1 MIDAVILLVALL
13 SATPASPDEPS
24 PPLAFVDVTVI
35 DGTGAAPRAG
45 LTVVVEGDRIT
56 RVGPSGEVR
65 VPADATIVDG
75 AGRTLIPGLWD
86 LHVHLSKLRAPALP
100 LFVANG
106 VTGVRDT
113 GGEWPELARWRRQ
126 IEAGERTGPRVLTA
140 GPYLEAPSNVLRV
153 LLEDTVEPEQRTRIG
168 VASPAEADR
177 IVDSIAAM
185 GVDFVKFRTIES
197 VETYRAIAAAAERN
211 GLDLAGHAFGMAP
224 ETVLEV
230 GQESIEHFL
239 PIPEDWDRDRRTELF
254 RGFAAAGTAI
264 VPTLTSGYRSLLV
277 PDTTLATIVDDSLGE
292 REPRRR
298 YLSAYLVA
306 DWREQLPE
314 RGPRTLEFWR
324 GFYPT
329 AVESIREM
337 REAGMRILPGSDSA
351 VIGIFPGSSLHTE
364 LELFVDTLG
373 MSPMEALVSATGEA
387 TAFLGVDDSVG
398 TIEAGKLADLVLLDA
413 DPLADIANT
422 REIAGVALD
431 GRWLDRAALDGLRT
445 RVLEMPELR
454 ENDWPMPPLAPHLRQ
469 IRTMLDRLE
478 EARDPAA
485 VEAGLERY
493 RALDDDDP
501 ALASRVESVV
511 NGIGYALLR
520 EERTG
525 EANEVFRLNAEAFPE
540 AANTWDSLAEAHM
553 VAGDDERAIRFYE
566 RSLELDPGN
575 DNAREKLAELRSV
588 ARE

>member
-1 MIDAVILLVALL
+1 VIDAIVLLVALL
-13 SATPASPDEPS
+13 SAAPPSAEKPS

-35 DGTGAAPRAG
+35 DGTGAAPHAG
-45 LTVVVEGDRIT
+45 LTVLVEGDRIT

-65 VPADATIVDG
+65 VPASATIVDG

-86 LHVHLSKLRAPALP
+86 VHVHLSKLRASALP

-126 IEAGERTGPRVLTA
+126 IEAGERIGPRFLTA

-168 VASPAEADR
+168 VGSPAEAHR
-177 IVDSIAAM
+177 VVDSIAAM
-185 GVDFVKFRTIES
+185 GVDFVKIRTIES

-211 GLDLAGHAFGMAP
+211 GLDLAGHAFGMPP
-224 ETVLEV
+224 EAVLEAR
-230 GQESIEHFL
+230 QESIEHFL
-239 PIPEDWDRDRRTELF
+239 PIPEGWDRERRMALF
-254 RGFAAAGTAI
+254 RDFARAGTAI
-264 VPTLTSGYRSLLV
+264 VPTLTSGFGSLLV
-277 PDTTLATIVDDSLGE
+277 PGEELAALVDDSLG
-292 REPRRR
+292 RVAPRRR

-306 DWREQLPE
+306 DWREQLEE
-314 RGPRTLEFWR
+314 RTPRALEFWR

-329 AVESIREM
+329 ALLTVREM
-337 REAGMRILPGSDSA
+337 REAGMPVLPGSDAA
-351 VIGIFPGSSLHTE
+351 VIGVFPGSSLHTE
-364 LELFVDTLG
+364 LELFVDSLG
-373 MSPMEALVSATGEA
+373 MTPMEAITSATGEA
-387 TAFLGVDDSVG
+387 AAFLGIDDSVG
-398 TIEAGKLADLVLLDA
+398 TIAPGILADLVLLDA

-422 REIAGVALD
+422 RAIAGVVLD
-431 GRWLDRAALDGLRT
+431 GRWLDRAALDGLRA
-445 RVLEMPELR
+445 RVLEMPQLR
-454 ENDWPMPPLAPHLRQ
+454 ENDWPAPPLPPRLRRA
-469 IRTMLDRLE
+469 RTMLDRFE

-485 VEAGLERY
+485 VAAGLERY

-511 NGIGYALLR
+511 NRIGYALLR
-520 EERTG
+520 DERTRD
-525 EANEVFRLNAEAFPE
+525 AIEVFRLNADAFPE

-553 VAGDDERAIRFYE
+553 VAGHDERAIRFYE

-575 DNAREKLAELRSV
+575 DNAREKLAELRGQ
-588 ARE
+588 

>member
-1 MIDAVILLVALL
+1 MIDTVILLVALL
-13 SATPASPDEPS
+13 SAAPSSTGQSS
-24 PPLAFVDVTVI
+24 PPLAFVDVSVI

-45 LTVVVEGDRIT
+45 LTVLVEGDRIT
-56 RVGPSGEVR
+56 RVGPSGEVP
-65 VPADATIVDG
+65 VPEGATIVDG

-86 LHVHLSKLRAPALP
+86 VHVHLSKLRASALP

-106 VTGVRDT
+106 VTGVRDI

-126 IEAGERTGPRVLTA
+126 VEAGERIGPRFLTA

-168 VASPAEADR
+168 VGSPAEADR
-177 IVDSIAAM
+177 VVDSIAAM

-197 VETYRAIAAAAERN
+197 VETYRGIAAAAERN
-211 GLDLAGHAFGMAP
+211 GLDLAGHAFGMPP

-239 PIPEDWDRDRRTELF
+239 PIPEDWDRDRRMKLF

-264 VPTLTSGYRSLLV
+264 VPTLTSGFRSLLI

-292 REPRRR
+292 LEPRRR

-314 RGPRTLEFWR
+314 RGPQTLEFWR

-329 AVESIREM
+329 VVASIREM

-373 MSPMEALVSATGEA
+373 MSPTEALVSATGEA
-387 TAFLGVDDSVG
+387 TGFLGIDDSVG
-398 TIEAGKLADLVLLDA
+398 TIETGMLADLVLLDA
-413 DPLADIANT
+413 DPLADITNT
-422 REIAGVALD
+422 RKIAGVVLN
-431 GRWLDRAALDGLRT
+431 GRWLDRAALDGLRA
-445 RVLEMPELR
+445 RVLEMPQLR
-454 ENDWPMPPLAPHLRQ
+454 ENDWPAPPLPPRLRRA
-469 IRTMLDRLE
+469 RTMLDRLE

-485 VEAGLERY
+485 VEAGLARY

-501 ALASRVESVV
+501 VLASRVESVV

-520 EERTG
+520 EEQAA
-525 EANEVFRLNAEAFPE
+525 EAIEVFRLNAEAFPQ
-540 AANTWDSLAEAHM
+540 AANTWDSLAESHM

-575 DNAREKLAELRSV
+575 DNAREKLVELRG
-588 ARE
+588 E